1 MNPRSTWA
9 PGPAPEDLSGLR
21 IGMLAPI
28 AWRTPPV
35 HYGPW
40 ELITSMLTE
49 RLVRRGGDV
58 TLFATADSVTSAHL
72 DAVAPHGYADD
83 PSMDGRVW
91 EALHVAHAL
100 ARSADF
106 DLVHNH
112 LDWLPLAL
120 DAQWQ
125 APLVTTVHGFSGSG
139 ILPAYERSRSAFVSI
154 SDADRAP
161 GLRYAATIPHGID
174 VDAFPLG
181 PGGDYLIVFS
191 RIHPEKGI
199 VDAIDVAAGAG
210 RRLIVCGIVQDDE
223 YFHERV
229 LPRVDDDRVVY
240 LGPVTA
246 EDRPRVLGAA
256 AAMLHPVHFDEPFG
270 LSVAEAMACG
280 TPVVAYARGAM
291 PEVIDAGVTGIL
303 VDPHADD
310 RIARAAA
317 AVDDAVA
324 LDRGRV
330 RERARERFDAE
341 RMTDAYVDVYRD
353 VVAHRG
359 SPRRPMRT
367 RAS

>member
-1 MNPRSTWA
+1 
-9 PGPAPEDLSGLR
+9 
-21 IGMLAPI
+21 
-28 AWRTPPV
+28 
-35 HYGPW
+35 
-40 ELITSMLTE
+40 
-49 RLVRRGGDV
+49 
-58 TLFATADSVTSAHL
+58 
-72 DAVAPHGYADD
+72 
-83 PSMDGRVW
+83 
-91 EALHVAHAL
+91 
-100 ARSADF
+100 
-106 DLVHNH
+106 
-112 LDWLPLAL
+112 
-120 DAQWQ
+120 
-125 APLVTTVHGFSGSG
+125 
-139 ILPAYERSRSAFVSI
+139 
-154 SDADRAP
+154 
-161 GLRYAATIPHGID
+161 
-174 VDAFPLG
+174 
-181 PGGDYLIVFS
+181 
-191 RIHPEKGI
+191 
-199 VDAIDVAAGAG
+199 
-210 RRLIVCGIVQDDE
+210 DE